1 VQLSLQLFA
10 FKNYVKSKE
19 YAMRLFAKEKPVE
32 LPRHHEVVDAK
43 VVPVVGKHHGNK
55 GRVFGFAVVLINAE
69 DRLSPAFI
77 LGDKPKT
84 VEEAVLWTLGAYGP
98 QERGHT
104 GPQLY
109 EGSHAA
115 ELLSNLSQIKS
126 IEEELKAP
134 VSHVGVRQSETFTP
148 INNIKPP
155 QTYEPLGPYDID

>member
-104 GPQLY
+104 GP
-109 EGSHAA
+109 
-115 ELLSNLSQIKS
+115 LLSNLSQIKS